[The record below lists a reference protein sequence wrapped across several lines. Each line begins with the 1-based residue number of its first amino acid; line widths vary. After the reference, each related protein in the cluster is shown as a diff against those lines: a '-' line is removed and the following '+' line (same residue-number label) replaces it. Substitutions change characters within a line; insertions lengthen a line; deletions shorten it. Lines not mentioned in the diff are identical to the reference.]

1 MKRYLTLLMILLP
14 LICYGITRQV
24 ALDGSQAYTSIQ
36 TAINDAVSW
45 DVVLVHPGR
54 YIENINMSNKSNI
67 ILASLEYTTAD
78 TSYISSTIIDGG
90 GGNNSTILCYENTQN
105 CTISGF
111 SITGGRGYAFYDGT
125 SPYQIFGGGIFIYM
139 NNTVSLKNLNIYAN
153 TTSSGGGVAIFA
165 SNCVFLSGVNIYDN
179 TARYQGGGL
188 LLGSNPNLSAPDI
201 VFSQTGRCSIYN
213 NFAQWGMDI
222 HWHYIHGGTV
232 SVYLKKFTVSQWER
246 YYASYYDATYP
257 PSPYTEFDIQEAYLQ
272 PLDADLYVCPHGDD
286 ANDGLSPATAIK
298 TPSRAM
304 QRIAS
309 NPDNPKT
316 VHLLAGVH
324 HNLFGAE
331 YIPISIKDYTTLKG
345 VSEAETRLY
354 GENMLQ
360 GTGVVSMGIESCG
373 MTLKDLS
380 ITTSHASAI
389 FSWGVYD
396 FLMENV
402 SIENCSV
409 DRWIL
414 NIGYL
419 TSTFTLRNVIMRDNL
434 AYFAQNGM
442 DLMGSIITLDNIV
455 LINNQTE
462 SLSPYWYNCGGGC
475 FDAYV
480 TDALTIRNSKFI
492 NNTHYSEDGWA
503 NIRVSGW
510 TDDPAT
516 VVEIDNC
523 LFADNHTYGGARD
536 INLLRLSGLSI
547 VNCTFA
553 NNVGS
558 YPDFLYLL
566 SVDSSRI
573 VNSLFS
579 NNSATYEI
587 RAANN
592 AIIEYCLFSRTNN
605 IYRTYNGMPLNWGVN
620 NITGADPLFVG
631 DDPSSPTSYYLC
643 ADEVNGYSPA
653 IDAGTMEP
661 AILPSGYTIPQYD
674 AFGNNRLYGS
684 GIDIGCYESQGYT
697 GVEDEELTTIDSLQ
711 LSNYPNPFNPT
722 TTIRY
727 TVPQNGN
734 VNIYIYNTRGQ
745 LVKTLVNDHKTA
757 GSHSV
762 IWDGKDDNGNA
773 ASTGVYFYR
782 MNTQGEVLSNKMLML
797 K

>member
-14 LICYGITRQV
+14 LISYSITRQV

-78 TSYISSTIIDGG
+78 TSYISSTIIDGS

-105 CTISGF
+105 CTIRGF
-111 SITGGRGYAFYDGT
+111 SITGGRGYAFFNGT
-125 SPYQIFGGGIFIYM
+125 SPYQIFGGGIFICS
-139 NNTVSLKNLNIYAN
+139 NNTVILTNLNIFEN
-153 TTSSGGGVAIFA
+153 TTSIGGGVTILA
-165 SNCVFLSGVNIYDN
+165 SNSVYLSGVNIYDN
-179 TARYQGGGL
+179 IARYRGGGL
-188 LLGSNPNLSAPDI
+188 AIGSDPSLGVPDI
-201 VFSQTGRCSIYN
+201 VFSQTDRCSIFN

-246 YYASYYDATYP
+246 YYASYWDATYP

-272 PLDADLYVCPHGDD
+272 PLDADLYVSPHGDD

-316 VHLLAGVH
+316 VHLLAGEH

-354 GENMLQ
+354 GENMLE
-360 GTGVVSMGIESCG
+360 GTGAVSMGIESYG

-389 FSWGVYD
+389 FSWGVHD

-402 SIENCSV
+402 CIENCSV
-409 DRWIL
+409 DRWIFA
-414 NIGYL
+414 IGYK
-419 TSTFTLRNVIMRDNL
+419 TSTYTIRNVTLRDNL
-434 AYFAQNGM
+434 AYYAQNGM
-442 DLMGSIITLDNIV
+442 DVRGSIVTLDNIV

-462 SLSPYWYNCGGGC
+462 SLSPYWYNRGAGC
-475 FDAYV
+475 FEAWV
-480 TDALTIRNSKFI
+480 TNTLTISNSKFI

-503 NIRVSGW
+503 NIRVSGI
-510 TDDPAT
+510 TDEPDA

-523 LFADNHTYGGARD
+523 LFANNHTYGGARD
-536 INLLRLSGLSI
+536 INLGRLSGLSI

-553 NNVGS
+553 NNVGT
-558 YPDFLYLL
+558 YIGFLHLL

-579 NNSATYEI
+579 NNSAYYEI
-587 RAANN
+587 RAAYDTIVEN
-592 AIIEYCLFSRTNN
+592 CLFSRTNN
-605 IYRTYNGMPLNWGVN
+605 IYSTYNGMPLNWGVN

-631 DDPSSPTSYYLC
+631 DDPSLPTSYYLC
-643 ADEVNGYSPA
+643 ADDINGYSPA
-653 IDAGTMEP
+653 IDAGTMD
-661 AILPSGYTIPQYD
+661 ASILPSGYTIPPYD
-674 AFGNNRLYGS
+674 AFGNNRVYGS
-684 GIDIGCYESQGYT
+684 GIDIGCYESQGDT
-697 GVEDEELTTIDSLQ
+697 GVEDNELAAIDAWQ
-711 LSNYPNPFNPT
+711 LSNYPNPFNPS
-722 TTIRY
+722 TTISY
-727 TVPQNGN
+727 SLPEAGLVH
-734 VNIYIYNTRGQ
+734 VSVYNAKGR

-757 GSHSV
+757 GNHSV
-762 IWDGKDDNGNA
+762 IWDGKDDNG
-773 ASTGVYFYR
+773 SVVSSGVYFYR
-782 MNTQGEVLSNKMLML
+782 MITPGKVLTNKMLMI